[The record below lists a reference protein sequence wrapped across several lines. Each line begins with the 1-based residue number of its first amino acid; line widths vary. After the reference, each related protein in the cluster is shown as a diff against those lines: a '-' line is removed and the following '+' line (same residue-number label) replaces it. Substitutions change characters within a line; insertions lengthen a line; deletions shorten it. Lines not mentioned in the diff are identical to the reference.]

1 MTPGPSTAPE
11 NRAVRS
17 NNRLA
22 SLDWLRGIAS
32 VWVLFYHLDVTMQK
46 EKYFAAQPLSDLA
59 AVGYRG
65 VDLFFLLSGFV
76 MTLTLYGS
84 KKERLHGM
92 ADFAIRRV
100 FRIFPLYLIVFI
112 ALFVAAAITGV
123 GGPEGFVPTISN
135 FVWNALLLPR
145 DDLTTYIPVSAWT
158 LTHELMFYSMCIFGF
173 YSKRLF
179 WILLAVWSALC
190 LLHFAGGSSVKNW
203 AMPLSP
209 LNIYFL
215 LGAACAML
223 TRYLKTQNAFAW
235 LGGGLLFLVFAIYLE
250 TQYFGS
256 GNRTPYDAIVYA
268 SGFFAMTLSMAIF
281 TTGNRSLL
289 ARILHY
295 LGEIS
300 YALYLLH
307 YPIIVVVAMVVSR
320 VDAGPIGQISFVF
333 LSIAVTL
340 VASTLSFRLIENPGI
355 SLGKM
360 ASKKAMAQLT
370 HNAVPA

>member
-1 MTPGPSTAPE
+1 MTPVPSTASETP
-11 NRAVRS
+11 AVRP

-46 EKYFAAQPLSDLA
+46 DKYFAAEPLSDFA

-84 KKERLHGM
+84 EKERLHGM

-100 FRIFPLYLIVFI
+100 FRIFPLYLIVFS
-112 ALFVAAAITGV
+112 ALFVAAAIIGV
-123 GGPEGFVPTISN
+123 GGPEGFVPTIGN

-179 WILLAVWSALC
+179 WILLAIWSALC
-190 LLHFAGGSSVKNW
+190 LLRFAGGSPIKNW
-203 AMPLSP
+203 EMPLSP

-215 LGAACAML
+215 LGAVCAML
-223 TRYLKTQNAFAW
+223 TRYLKTQNALAW
-235 LGGGLLFLVFAIYLE
+235 LGGGLLFLVLAIYVE
-250 TQYFGS
+250 TQHSGS
-256 GNRTPYDAIVYA
+256 GNRTPKDAILYA
-268 SGFFAMTLSMAIF
+268 AGFFAITFSMAFF
-281 TTGNRSLL
+281 TTDNRSIL

-295 LGEIS
+295 LGKVS
-300 YALYLLH
+300 YSLYLLH
-307 YPIIVVVAMVVSR
+307 YPIIVVLAMVVSR
-320 VDAGPIGQISFVF
+320 VDTGPIGQISFVL
-333 LSIAVTL
+333 LSMVVSLIA
-340 VASTLSFRLIENPGI
+340 SSLSFRLVESPAV

-360 ASKKAMAQLT
+360 VSKKAVTQLMR
-370 HNAVPA
+370 NAVPA